1 MITSNFSG
9 NFGDSIK
16 KWILVRIIAE
26 LNGYEYG
33 FNPRFNYDYYGG
45 KNQFDDLF
53 DLDYGHIHNATY
65 YETPEGI
72 TNIWE
77 ERVDHFITENDSYP
91 FSDYQKDV
99 FDIPDN
105 TKLVIQSM
113 LDCRYYEKYKSKIRK
128 WLNPKKDVSEN
139 VLSWL
144 LDNKITLDENRCT
157 LSIRGGE
164 FRGIKNLI
172 LRKKYWDDAMKLMLK
187 RNPNMTFQIVT
198 DDSQYCVQMFNGEI
212 PVIHHSI
219 AGDYIILNN
228 SRNVILSNSGFAV
241 WPVYLSD
248 YDPYTIGPLYWARHN
263 CSNGYWASS
272 RVDTFGWNF
281 MNREGEIINE

>member
-1 MITSNFSG
+1 VITSNFSG

-26 LNGYEYG
+26 INGYEYG
-33 FNPRFNYDYYGG
+33 FNPRFNYDYHGG

-72 TNIWE
+72 TNIWQE
-77 ERVDHFITENDSYP
+77 KVQHFVTENDNYP
-91 FSDYQKDV
+91 FCDYQEDV

-105 TKLVIQSM
+105 TKLIIESM
-113 LDCRYYEKYKSKIRK
+113 LDARYYDKYKNKIRE
-128 WLNPKKDVSEN
+128 WLNPKKEVEKE

-144 LDNKITLDENRCT
+144 SSNKIELNEERCT
-157 LSIRGGE
+157 LSARGGE
-164 FRGIKNLI
+164 FRGIPNLI
-172 LRKKYWDDAMKLMLK
+172 LRKKYWEDAMKLMLK
-187 RNPNMTFQIVT
+187 RNPNMTFQFVT
-198 DDSQYCVQMFNGEI
+198 DDPQYYAQMFNGEI

-219 AGDYIILNN
+219 AGDYIILNH
-228 SRNVILSNSGFAV
+228 SRNVVLSNSGFSV
-241 WPVYLSD
+241 WPIYLSD
-248 YDPYTIGPLYWARHN
+248 YRPYVIGPLYWARHN

-272 RVDTFGWNF
+272 RVDTFKWDF
-281 MNREGEIINE
+281 MDRKGEIIK

>member
-16 KWILVRIIAE
+16 KWILVRIIAD
-26 LNGYEYG
+26 LKGYEYG
-33 FNPRFNYDYYGG
+33 FNPSFNYDYHNHA
-45 KNQFDDLF
+45 NQFEGLF

-77 ERVDHFITENDSYP
+77 EKSTHHKTENDEYD
-91 FSDYQKDV
+91 FYDYQEDI

-105 TKLVIQSM
+105 TKIIISCC
-113 LDCRYYEKYKSKIRK
+113 LDATYYDKYKIKIRQ
-128 WLNPKKDVSEN
+128 WLNPKKDIKEN

-144 LDNKITLDENRCT
+144 SDNRIELNEDRCT
-157 LSIRGGE
+157 LSARGGE
-164 FRGIKNLI
+164 FRGIPNLI
-172 LRKKYWDDAMKLMLK
+172 LRKKYWEDAMKLMLK
-187 RNPNMTFQIVT
+187 RNPNMTFQFVT
-198 DDSQYCVQMFNGEI
+198 DDPQYYLQMFNGEI

-219 AGDYIILNN
+219 AGDYIIINH
-228 SRNVILSNSGFAV
+228 SRNVVLSNSGFAV

-248 YDPYTIGPLYWARHN
+248 YNPYTIAPLYWARAN
-263 CSNGYWASS
+263 CSNGYWANS
-272 RVDTFGWNF
+272 RVNTFTDWKF
-281 MNREGEIINE
+281 MNRNGEIAE